1 MKTIRNS
8 VFETNSSSMH
18 AIVIPTHGVR
28 NEEPVNVCM
37 DGSMDFSARTL
48 IERKLP
54 DEKASYCFLLIMEY
68 WNNKLAC
75 GGWSEQKKDYL
86 NITDEEVKRNDE
98 IIAAYRKFIKYMK
111 KSFKKHW
118 AINLTIKNYIVKSM
132 KNGARIEPKEWAT
145 NGCYGHDVLKS
156 ILMCRLLERID
167 EITKPDAD
175 LSVLKVDDNTF
186 NSFLEFCD
194 LASFILDPNAVII
207 QHTDEYE
214 KDDLKRMQKMVIDYV
229 KKNKGMC
236 YVDWPAGG

>member
-18 AIVIPTHGVR
+18 AIVIPKDGVH

-54 DEKASYCFLLIMEY
+54 DEKASYCFLIIMKY
-68 WNNKLAC
+68 WTDKLVC
-75 GGWSEQKKDYL
+75 GKWSDKKHDYL
-86 NITDEEVKRNDE
+86 NITDKEVKRNDE
-98 IIAAYRKFIKYMK
+98 IIAAYRKFITYMK
-111 KSFKKHW
+111 NSFKKHW
-118 AINLTIKNYIVKSM
+118 AINLTIKNVSIASM
-132 KNGARIEPKEWAT
+132 KNGAYISPKDWAST
-145 NGCYGHDVLKS
+145 GCYGHAVLND
-156 ILMCRLLERID
+156 ILMGRLLERID

-175 LSVLKVDDNTF
+175 LSVLITKDNTL
-186 NSFLEFCD
+186 NSYLDFCE
-194 LASFILDPNAVII
+194 LASFILDPKAVII

-214 KDDLKRMQKMVIDYV
+214 EDDLKRMQTMVIDYV

-236 YVDWPAGG
+236 YVDWPVGG